1 MAKLRNFQRK
11 KIRVVPPDSLQGFRI
26 LPRVVSPLS
35 FFQFFPR
42 DKQWMSLD
50 AVETLLRG
58 VRSYICLFEN
68 EGAARPSYS
77 ASARGTSQQN
87 STCIATDGLQVA
99 PAVRN
104 VDIIED
110 IYEYTIGKQSLL
122 IP

>member
-1 MAKLRNFQRK
+1 
-11 KIRVVPPDSLQGFRI
+11 
-26 LPRVVSPLS
+26 
-35 FFQFFPR
+35 
-42 DKQWMSLD
+42 MSLD

-68 EGAARPSYS
+68 KGAARPSYS
-77 ASARGTSQQN
+77 ASALGTSQQS

-122 IP
+122 MP